1 MATILVVDDHSP
13 NQRLLSFIL
22 EQNHFSVVTALN
34 GVQALERL
42 EESPVDLVV
51 TDLSMP
57 KMDGLTL
64 MKHVRTDE
72 RYKQLP
78 IVVLTASGY
87 ERDLVRASDS
97 GANACLT
104 KPIDS
109 QELVTLVSQL
119 VAENQGSASNT

>member
-1 MATILVVDDHSP
+1 MTTILVVDDHSP

-22 EQNHFSVVTALN
+22 EQHNFSVVTALN
-34 GVQALERL
+34 GIQALEQL
-42 EESPVDLVV
+42 EDNLIDLVV

-64 MKHVRTDE
+64 MRHIRADE

-87 ERDLVRASDS
+87 ERDLVRAGTS

-109 QELVTLVSQL
+109 QELVSLVSQL
-119 VAENQGSASNT
+119 ILVHET

>member
-1 MATILVVDDHSP
+1 MDGEHMTTILVVDDHSP

-22 EQNHFSVVTALN
+22 EQHDFSVVTALN
-34 GVQALERL
+34 GIQALERL
-42 EESPVDLVV
+42 EDNLIDLVV

-64 MKHVRTDE
+64 MRHVRADD
-72 RYKQLP
+72 RYKLLP
-78 IVVLTASGY
+78 IVVLTASGL
-87 ERDLVRASDS
+87 ERDLVRASNS

-119 VAENQGSASNT
+119 VQ

>member
-1 MATILVVDDHSP
+1 MTTILVVDDHSP

-22 EQNHFSVVTALN
+22 EQNDFSVVTAIN
-34 GVQALERL
+34 GIQALERL
-42 EESPVDLVV
+42 AEEPIDLVV

-64 MKHVRTDE
+64 MHHVRRDD
-72 RYKQLP
+72 RYKELP

-87 ERDLVRASDS
+87 ERDLVRASSS

-109 QELVTLVSQL
+109 QEFVTVVNQL
-119 VAENQGSASNT
+119 VEQGYSAQPRI

>member
-87 ERDLVRASDS
+87 ERDLVRASNS

-109 QELVTLVSQL
+109 QELVSLVSQL
-119 VAENQGSASNT
+119 VAQNQEPTTNS

>member
-87 ERDLVRASDS
+87 ERDLVRASNS

-109 QELVTLVSQL
+109 QELVSLVSQL
-119 VAENQGSASNT
+119 VAQNQGPTTNS

>member
-1 MATILVVDDHSP
+1 MTTILVVDDHSP

-22 EQNHFSVVTALN
+22 EQNDYSVITALN

-42 EESPVDLVV
+42 AEGSIDLVV

-64 MKHVRTDE
+64 VHHVRQDA
-72 RYKQLP
+72 RYKELP
-78 IVVLTASGY
+78 IVVLTASGL
-87 ERDLVRASDS
+87 ERDLVRASNS

-109 QELVTLVSQL
+109 QDLVMVVNQL
-119 VAENQGSASNT
+119 VELRPVA

>member
-87 ERDLVRASDS
+87 ERDLVRASNS

-109 QELVTLVSQL
+109 QELVSLVSQL
-119 VAENQGSASNT
+119 VAQNQGPATNS

>member
-13 NQRLLSFIL
+13 NQRLLRFIL
-22 EQNHFSVVTALN
+22 EQSHYLVVTALN

-42 EESPVDLVV
+42 DEAAIDLVL

-64 MKHVRTDE
+64 MHHVRTDT
-72 RYKQLP
+72 RYQTLP
-78 IVVLTASGY
+78 IIVLTASGC
-87 ERDLVRASDS
+87 ERNLTRASNS

-104 KPIDS
+104 KPVDSQKLLAIIDS
-109 QELVTLVSQL
+109 LVTQHQAVR
-119 VAENQGSASNT
+119 NSA

>member
-1 MATILVVDDHSP
+1 MTTILVVDDHSP

-22 EQNHFSVVTALN
+22 EQNDFSVITALN
-34 GVQALERL
+34 GIQALERL
-42 EESPVDLVV
+42 AEGPVDLVV

-64 MKHVRTDE
+64 MHHVRRDD

-87 ERDLVRASDS
+87 ERDLVRASSS

-109 QELVTLVSQL
+109 QEFVTVVNQL
-119 VAENQGSASNT
+119 VEMRTAA